1 MAKGKKAAPRKLC
14 AGLLSK
20 VLIVTL
26 LAAAALQLFTLQEQ
40 LDAALASRDAL
51 AAQVESTRQK
61 NDALKE
67 DIAEGCTPEKME
79 EIARRELGLV
89 FPGEYVFTVRN

>member
-1 MAKGKKAAPRKLC
+1 MAKGKKAAPKKLC
-14 AGLLSK
+14 TGLLSK
-20 VLIVTL
+20 ILIVTL
-26 LAAAALQLFTLQEQ
+26 LAAAALQLFSLHEQ
-40 LDAALASRDAL
+40 LDDAQAGLDAL

-61 NDALKE
+61 NDALKQ